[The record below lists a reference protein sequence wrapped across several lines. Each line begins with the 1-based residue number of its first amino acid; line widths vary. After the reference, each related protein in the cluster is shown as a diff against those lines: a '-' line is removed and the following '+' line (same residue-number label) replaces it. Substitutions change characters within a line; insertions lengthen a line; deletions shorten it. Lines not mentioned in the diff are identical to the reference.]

1 MFEEFKNT
9 ALKFYNHAK
18 KFTIKDIALLFIM
31 FSFIIISLGLVIR
44 ILT

>member
-1 MFEEFKNT
+1 MLKELKNV
-9 ALKFYNHAK
+9 AIKFYKHAK
-18 KFTIKDIALLFIM
+18 EFTLKDLALLFIM